1 VSSNR
6 KTVIIGGGISGLTA
20 AHYCIGEA
28 VVIEAEARLGG
39 VLRTEYREGCVV
51 EQGADAWLTSKP
63 WAAELAREVGLGNQ
77 LTGSNDAAR
86 RTFIWKK
93 GEAVEFPD
101 GMQLVAP
108 TSAMPILRSKLLSP
122 YTKLRM
128 ALDWLPTFKPGRM
141 AERERTVG
149 AMVADHFGMEA
160 VDYIAEP
167 LLSGIYGGDPFELS
181 ATSVLPK
188 LVERERKTD
197 SLIRGAKLEQRE
209 GALFT
214 TIRDGLEK
222 LIEKLTPKELVRGRA
237 EQVEQVSGGYRVRVG
252 GDWMEAD
259 RVVIACETHQAATLM
274 PELGSLR
281 RFRHSSA
288 SAVSLG
294 FRREDVAHPLNGF
307 GLLIPKCERRKMT
320 ACTWMN
326 TKFPHRVAEG
336 IVLLRCFFSDVKSGD
351 EELVGTARAE
361 LRETMGVT
369 GAPVFQTVA
378 RWPKS
383 LPLYEVGHEKRV
395 AETERLVAA
404 LPGLRLIGNAYHGVG
419 IPDCVKLAKS
429 AAVGFGG

>member
-1 VSSNR
+1 MSSNR
-6 KTVIIGGGISGLTA
+6 KTVIIGGGISGLAA
-20 AHYCIGEA
+20 AHYCAGEA
-28 VVIEAEARLGG
+28 VVIEASPRLGG
-39 VLRTEYREGCVV
+39 ALQTEHVQGCVA

-63 WAAELAREVGLGNQ
+63 WAADLARELGLGQQ

-93 GEAVEFPD
+93 GKAVEFPA
-101 GMQLVAP
+101 GMQMVSP
-108 TSAMPILRSKLLSP
+108 TRALPILRSKLLSP

-128 ALDWLPTFKPGRM
+128 ALDWLPTYKPGRM

-188 LVERERKTD
+188 LVERERKTG
-197 SLIRGAKLEQRE
+197 SLVRGAKVAKHE

-214 TIRDGLEK
+214 TIRDGLGK
-222 LIEKLTPKELVRGRA
+222 LVEALTPKEWVRGRA
-237 EQVEQVSGGYRVRVG
+237 EQIERVDGGYRVRAG
-252 GDWMEAD
+252 GDWIEAG
-259 RVVIACETHQAATLM
+259 RVIVACETHQAAMLM
-274 PELGSLR
+274 PELESLR

-307 GLLIPKCERRKMT
+307 GLLIPKRERRKMT

-326 TKFPHRVAEG
+326 TKFPHRVAAG
-336 IVLLRCFFSDVKSGD
+336 MVLLRGFFSDVRASD
-351 EELVGTARAE
+351 EELVELARAE
-361 LRETMGVT
+361 LRETMGVA
-369 GAPVFQTVA
+369 GAPLFHTVA

-395 AETERLVAA
+395 AETERLVAR
-404 LPGLRLIGNAYHGVG
+404 LPGLKLIGNAYHGVG
-419 IPDCVKLAKS
+419 IPDCVNLAKQ
-429 AAVGFGG
+429 AAI

>member
-28 VVIEAEARLGG
+28 VVIEAEAQLGG

-63 WAAELAREVGLGNQ
+63 WAAELAREVGLGDQ

-93 GEAVEFPD
+93 GEAVAFPE

-188 LVERERKTD
+188 LVERERKTG

-214 TIRDGLEK
+214 TIRDGLERRV
-222 LIEKLTPKELVRGRA
+222 PRARGRRLDRGGA
-237 EQVEQVSGGYRVRVG
+237 RGNRLRDAPGGHADAGAGVIEAFPAQLGVSGEFGIPAGRCGASVKWVWVADPEVRTAEDDGVHMDEHEVSAPG
-252 GDWMEAD
+252 GGGEG
-259 RVVIACETHQAATLM
+259 AA
-274 PELGSLR
+274 
-281 RFRHSSA
+281 
-288 SAVSLG
+288 AVLLQ
-294 FRREDVAHPLNGF
+294 RRE
-307 GLLIPKCERRKMT
+307 IRR
-320 ACTWMN
+320 
-326 TKFPHRVAEG
+326 
-336 IVLLRCFFSDVKSGD
+336 
-351 EELVGTARAE
+351 
-361 LRETMGVT
+361 
-369 GAPVFQTVA
+369 
-378 RWPKS
+378 
-383 LPLYEVGHEKRV
+383 
-395 AETERLVAA
+395 
-404 LPGLRLIGNAYHGVG
+404 
-419 IPDCVKLAKS
+419 
-429 AAVGFGG
+429 